1 MIVEVDRTNIKQ
13 AAAVHSISWK
23 ESHRSFCSAEFIALH
38 TPDRQQEY
46 IEQKLREGSKFY
58 MLAEEE
64 PVGVV
69 SVNGSLIEDLYV
81 LPEKQNMGYGTNL
94 LRFAMQKCAGTP
106 TLWIL
111 ENNEKAARLYRRIG
125 FVETGNVHAVTDKL
139 SEIEFAYA
147 KMCYVY
153 LLRCADGSLY
163 GGWTTDLGR
172 RLKAHSSGKGAKY
185 TRARLPVAIAY
196 WEEYPDKRAAMRRE
210 WQIKHLTRAEKEGLV
225 SAFKDRA
232 NDYGG
237 R

>member
-1 MIVEVDRTNIKQ
+1 
-13 AAAVHSISWK
+13 
-23 ESHRSFCSAEFIALH
+23 
-38 TPDRQQEY
+38 
-46 IEQKLREGSKFY
+46 
-58 MLAEEE
+58 EEE

-81 LPEKQNMGYGTNL
+81 LPEKQNMGYGTSL
-94 LRFAMQKCAGTP
+94 LRFAMERCSGKP
-106 TLWIL
+106 TLWML
-111 ENNEKAARLYRRIG
+111 ENNENAARLYRRIG

-185 TRARLPVAIAY
+185 TRARLPVALAY
-196 WEEYPDKRAAMRRE
+196 WEACPDKRAAMRRE